1 MSMINISNL
10 IFAYDGSFDN
20 VFENVNIQ
28 LDTDWKLGLTGR
40 NGRGKTTLL
49 RLLMGK
55 YEYKGSISSS
65 VEFEYFPFE
74 IEDKS
79 KLTYEVADEI
89 CPDYEYWKLAREL
102 NYLEVNEEV
111 LYRPFNTLSN
121 GERTKVMIALLFIK
135 DNRFLLIDEP
145 TNHLDIEGRRIVSKY
160 LNSKKGFILVSHDR
174 AFLDGCA
181 DHIISINRSDI
192 TVTKGNFSQWLENK
206 ERQDNFELAENEK
219 LKKEIKRLEKTA
231 RQKSEWA
238 DRSESKKIGFDP
250 TKTEKSI
257 SRRAYEGAKSKKMM
271 KRSKQIEQR
280 SYKAVEEK
288 SKLLKNLER
297 EDDLKIAPL
306 EYIKSTLVEFENV
319 AISYGG
325 RTVCSNVSFKIEK
338 GDRIALCGKNGSGKS
353 SIIKLLCGNDID
365 YVGRVSVGSGLVISY
380 VPQETDSLSGNL
392 KDYAEKMNI
401 DESLFKAILRKL
413 DFQRSQFDKNIED
426 FSGGQKK
433 KVLIAASLCQKAH
446 LYIWDEPLNFID
458 VISRIQIEKLI
469 NNFNPTMIFVE
480 HDAAFCQNTA
490 NKTVVLQ
497 NKCYS
502 NGLYKNC
509 WEDY

>member
-1 MSMINISNL
+1 MSLINISNL
-10 IFAYDGSFDN
+10 TFAYDGSFDN

-49 RLLMGK
+49 KLLMGK

-74 IEDKS
+74 IADDS
-79 KLTYEVADEI
+79 KLTYEVAEEI

-111 LYRPFNTLSN
+111 LYRQFKTLSN

-145 TNHLDIEGRRIVSKY
+145 TNHLDIDGRRIVSKY

-174 AFLDGCA
+174 AFLDGCT
-181 DHIISINRSDI
+181 DHIMSINRSNI

-231 RQKSEWA
+231 KQKSEWA
-238 DRSESKKIGFDP
+238 DRSERNKIGFDP
-250 TKTEKSI
+250 VKVEKSI

-280 SYKAVEEK
+280 SNKAVEEK

-297 EDDLKIAPL
+297 EDDLKITPL
-306 EYIKSTLVEFENV
+306 DYVKITLAEFENV
-319 AISYGG
+319 AISYGD

-338 GDRIALCGKNGSGKS
+338 GDRIALCGKNGCGKS
-353 SIIKLLCGNDID
+353 SVIKMLCGNAID
-365 YVGRVSVGSGLVISY
+365 YSGRISVGSGLVISY
-380 VPQETDSLSGNL
+380 VPQETDGLSGNL

-413 DFQRSQFDKNIED
+413 DFQRAQFDKNIED

-446 LYIWDEPLNFID
+446 LYVWDEPLNFID

-469 NNFNPTMIFVE
+469 NKFNPTMVFVE
-480 HDAAFCQNTA
+480 HDAAFCNNTA
-490 NKTVVLQ
+490 NKTVVF
-497 NKCYS
+497 
-502 NGLYKNC
+502 
-509 WEDY
+509 

>member
-1 MSMINISNL
+1 MSLINISNL
-10 IFAYDGSFDN
+10 TFAYDGSFDN

-74 IEDKS
+74 VEDES

-89 CPDYEYWKLAREL
+89 CPDYEFWKLAREL
-102 NYLEVNEEV
+102 NYLEVNEEI

-121 GERTKVMIALLFIK
+121 GERTKVMIALLFIR

-145 TNHLDIEGRRIVSKY
+145 TNHLDIEGRRIVSNY

-181 DHIISINRSDI
+181 DHIMSINRSDI
-192 TVTKGNFSQWLENK
+192 TITKGNFTQWLENK

-280 SYKAVEEK
+280 SYRAVEEK

-306 EYIKSTLVEFENV
+306 EYVKNTLAEFENV

-353 SIIKLLCGNDID
+353 SVIKLLCGNNIN
-365 YVGRVSVGSGLVISY
+365 YSGRVSVGSGLVISY
-380 VPQETDSLSGNL
+380 VPQETDGLSGNL
-392 KDYAEKMNI
+392 KDYAQKMNI

-469 NNFNPTMIFVE
+469 NKFCPTMIFVE
-480 HDAAFCQNTA
+480 HDAAFCENTA
-490 NKTVVLQ
+490 NKTVVI
-497 NKCYS
+497 N
-502 NGLYKNC
+502 N
-509 WEDY
+509 D